1 MSLDVKIKRET
12 LLTSPNIA
20 EHLDEDDLRKIG
32 TQIWDGWDIDRQS
45 RGPWEDKMKTSLDF
59 ALQVAEEKTFP
70 WVGSSNVKFPIV
82 TIAALQYHAR
92 AYPALLPGADI
103 VKCKVYADDKN
114 GELAKV
120 ASRIESHMSYQ
131 LLEEDEAWEDN
142 MDRVLITQPIIG
154 CAFKKSYYDP
164 ILKHNVSKNI
174 LAKDLY
180 LPYYAES
187 IEKAPRIT
195 EVIYLSH
202 NDVYE
207 RVARGVYIDYDQP
220 LRPAQEGQEVLEV
233 ARQEAQGIIRPGD
246 DPIQPIEFL
255 EQHCYLDLD
264 GDGYAEPYI
273 VTVRKDTKQ
282 VYRIVARYF
291 DDSITYGRDGKT
303 VLSITAEQYYTKFPF
318 IPSPDG
324 GIYDLG
330 FGVLL
335 GPLNAAIDT
344 TLNQLIDAGTLSN
357 TAGGFLGRGVKLKG
371 GDHSFKPF
379 EWKRVDST
387 GDDLA
392 KGIYP
397 LPVREPSPVLFQLL
411 SLLIEYG
418 ERIGMA
424 TDPMTGQNVGQNTKA
439 GTMDAMIREGEKVFN
454 GIFKRTY
461 RALKFEFRKLYR
473 LNQIY
478 LPSEQDM
485 DEMFS
490 HVASIKR
497 NDYSFSSK
505 IIFPAA
511 DPYMISDDNRMQ
523 QAMALKQAAQSTPGY
538 NRYEVE
544 KRFLSAIKVQ
554 DIEAVFPD
562 PKGPNAIPP
571 QPHPKVQIEQM
582 KTQVKQMDIQLK
594 AKIAQMELLQEAE
607 VNRAKITKLEADA
620 VKALAEAD
628 GVKAGH
634 AIALIEAQIGAAKNH
649 QDGILK
655 VIDILQKQL
664 GEGSDTGRMA
674 GMASASGNSG
684 GAQPSEGNTAGT
696 PTPMG

>member
-1 MSLDVKIKRET
+1 MTLDVRIKKET

-20 EHLDEDDLRKIG
+20 EHLDSESLQVIG
-32 TQIWDGWDIDRQS
+32 TQVWDGWDIDRQS
-45 RGPWEDKMKTSLDF
+45 RGPWEDKMKQALDF

-70 WVGSSNVKFPIV
+70 WPGSSNVKFPLV

-92 AYPALLPGADI
+92 AYPALLPGPDI
-103 VKCKVYADDKN
+103 VKCKVFAKDEKNEMRRIAD
-114 GELAKV
+114 
-120 ASRIESHMSYQ
+120 RIEDHMSYQ
-131 LLEEDEAWEDN
+131 LLEEDEVWEDN
-142 MDRVLITQPIIG
+142 MDRVLITQPIVG

-164 ILKHNVSKNI
+164 VLKHNVSKNI

-187 IEKAPRIT
+187 IEKSPRIT
-195 EVIYLSH
+195 EVIYLTH

-207 RVARGVYIDYDQP
+207 RVARGVYIDYDEHI
-220 LRPAQEGQEVLEV
+220 RPAQEGQDVLDV

-255 EQHCYLDLD
+255 EQHGYLDLD

-273 VTVRKDTKQ
+273 ITVRKDTKQ

-291 DDSITYGRDGKT
+291 DDSISYGKDGKT
-303 VLSITAEQYYTKFPF
+303 ILSITPEQYYTKFPF

-335 GPLNAAIDT
+335 GPLNASIDT
-344 TLNQLIDAGTLSN
+344 LVNQLLDAGTLSN

-392 KGIYP
+392 KGIFP

-411 SLLIEYG
+411 SLLIDYG

-424 TDPMTGQNVGQNTKA
+424 TDPMTGQNVGQNTKT

-478 LPSEQDM
+478 LP
-485 DEMFS
+485 DEPEFDLMFS
-490 HVASIKR
+490 GLAPVKR
-497 NDYSFSSK
+497 TDYMYSSK

-511 DPYMISDDNRMQ
+511 DPHMVSDDQKMQ
-523 QAMALKQAAQSTPGY
+523 QAQMLKQASMTTQGY
-538 NRYEVE
+538 NKYEVE

-554 DIEAVFPD
+554 DIETVFPD

-594 AKIAQMELLQEAE
+594 AKMAQMELLQEAE
-607 VNRAKITKLEADA
+607 VNRAKIMKLEADA

-634 AIALIEAQIGAAKNH
+634 AVALIQAQIGAAKNH

-664 GEGSDTGRMA
+664 GEGSDTGRM
-674 GMASASGNSG
+674 GNMASASGNG
-684 GAQPSEGNTAGT
+684 GGSQASTGNPAGDSA
-696 PTPMG
+696 PMV

>member
-1 MSLDVKIKRET
+1 MTIDVKIKRET

-20 EHLDEDDLRKIG
+20 ENIDSETLAAIG
-32 TQIWDGWDIDRQS
+32 TRVWDGWRIDQES

-59 ALQVAEEKTFP
+59 ALQVAEDKTFP
-70 WVGSSNVKFPIV
+70 WVGASNVKFPLV

-92 AYPALLPGADI
+92 AYPSLLPGAQI
-103 VKCKVYADDKN
+103 VKCKVFADDKD
-114 GELAKV
+114 GELQKV
-120 ASRIESHMSYQ
+120 ADRIEEHMSYQ

-142 MDRVLITQPIIG
+142 MDRVLITQPIVG
-154 CAFKKSYYDP
+154 CAFKKTYFDP
-164 ILKHNVSKNI
+164 IAGHNVSKNI

-187 IEKAPRIT
+187 LEKSPRIT
-195 EVIYLSH
+195 EVIYLTN

-207 RVARGVYIDYDQP
+207 RVARGLYVDHEEV
-220 LRPAQEGQEVLEV
+220 LPAQEGQGVLDV
-233 ARQEAQGIIRPGD
+233 ARQEAQGIIQPGD
-246 DPIQPIEFL
+246 DPIQPYEFL
-255 EQHCYLDLD
+255 EQHCFLDLD
-264 GDGYAEPYI
+264 GDGYEEPYI

-291 DDSITYGRDGKT
+291 DDSITYDQDGET
-303 VLSITAEQYYTKFPF
+303 VISIRAEQYYTKFPF

-335 GPLNAAIDT
+335 GPLNASIDT
-344 TLNQLIDAGTLSN
+344 LLNQLIDAGTLSN

-371 GDHSFKPF
+371 GDHSFRPF

-397 LPVREPSPVLFQLL
+397 LPVREPSNVLFQLL
-411 SLLIEYG
+411 GLLIDYG

-424 TDPMTGQNVGQNTKA
+424 TDPMTGQNVGQNTKV
-439 GTMDAMIREGEKVFN
+439 GTMDAMIQQGEKVFN

-478 LPSEQDM
+478 LPSENDF

-490 HVASIKR
+490 GVGAIRR
-497 NDYSFSSK
+497 NDYSYSPK

-511 DPYMISDDNRMQ
+511 DPYMVSDAQKMQ
-523 QAMALKQAAQSTPGY
+523 QAAMLKQAAMTTPGY
-538 NRYEVE
+538 DRYQVE
-544 KRFLSAIKVQ
+544 KRYLSALQVQ
-554 DIEAVFPD
+554 DIDTVFPD

-571 QPHPKVQIEQM
+571 QPHPKVQIEQI
-582 KTQVKQMDIQLK
+582 KAQVKQMDIQLK
-594 AKIAQMELLQEAE
+594 AKQAQLELMQEAS
-607 VNRAKITKLEADA
+607 VNRAKILKLEADA

-634 AIALIEAQIGAAKNH
+634 VIALINAELSAAKHH

-655 VIDILQKQL
+655 VIDILQRQI
-664 GEGSDTGRMA
+664 GEGGDAGRMA
-674 GMASASGNSG
+674 GMVGQSGNSG
-684 GAQPSEGNTAGT
+684 VPQTPETGAAGN